1 MKMLQVQGG
10 LGLGISKDL
19 IIWVFETQKA
29 LKDFVNLGW
38 DFGGKARATAML
50 QNQGGMFS
58 GAITVAPGVYLY
70 QLTDSGL
77 AAEMTDTGTKYLKD
91 NDLN

>member
-1 MKMLQVQGG
+1 MGT
-10 LGLGISKDL
+10 SKDR
-19 IIWVFETQKA
+19 IIWVFEIQKA
-29 LKDFVNLGW
+29 LSEFVNQGW
-38 DFGGKARATAML
+38 DFGGKACATVML

-77 AAEMTDTGTKYLKD
+77 AAELTVTGTKYLKD
-91 NDLN
+91 NDLS